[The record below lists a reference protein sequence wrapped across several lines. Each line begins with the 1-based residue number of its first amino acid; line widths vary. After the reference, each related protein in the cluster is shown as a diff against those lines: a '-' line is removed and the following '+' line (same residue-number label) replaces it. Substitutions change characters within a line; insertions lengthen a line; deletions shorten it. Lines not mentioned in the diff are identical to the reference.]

1 MMTKLLG
8 YNFPFPKIQT
18 CIHSADTYLLY
29 SIIIAEIEYDL
40 LGVPGTSWILTGD
53 SQRLSFS
60 AVTKVPFLIF

>member
-8 YNFPFPKIQT
+8 SNFPFQKIQT

-40 LGVPGTSWILTGD
+40 LGVPGTGTSRILTGD
-53 SQRLSFS
+53 SQKL
-60 AVTKVPFLIF
+60 K